1 MHKPKTSWHKPLTRR
16 LRDKENLPRMPS
28 CTALLSQCLQ
38 LSSSTTEVSRTLCR
52 RDTNHCAHEYAA
64 EQFEGLKTL
73 VSSAS
78 SILWVTGGDLLVG
91 KNPALAMA
99 HGINAVLMNE
109 NSTRNLKFATL
120 DIDDTST
127 TKTRTIAKYLAEV
140 WTTVA
145 TATSR
150 ATCETDFMSRRHH
163 LYQSCRARYGA
174 ERGVYSR
181 HGRRENRAEFPYFGR
196 MVQSAFETPGLL
208 DSIYFRVRP
217 TCDIALDADE
227 VEIEVKAVG
236 LNMKVGRGISIAR

>member
-1 MHKPKTSWHKPLTRR
+1 
-16 LRDKENLPRMPS
+16 MPPIELINNRS
-28 CTALLSQCLQ
+28 VTYIVLEEIQ
-38 LSSSTTEVSRTLCR
+38 TTVLMNMRP
-52 RDTNHCAHEYAA
+52 
-64 EQFEGLKTL
+64 EQFEGLKKL

-99 HGINAVLMNE
+99 HGINTVLMNE

-150 ATCETDFMSRRHH
+150 ATCETDFMLKNGIIYISRVVPDTE
-163 LYQSCRARYGA
+163 LNEEFTLDTG
-174 ERGVYSR
+174 E
-181 HGRRENRAEFPYFGR
+181 GRTEQNFPTSGN
-196 MVQSAFETPGLL
+196 VQLAFETPGLL
-208 DSIYFRVRP
+208 DSIYFRERP

-236 LNMKVGRGISIAR
+236 LNMKVRSWDLHRTMKGQNLLI